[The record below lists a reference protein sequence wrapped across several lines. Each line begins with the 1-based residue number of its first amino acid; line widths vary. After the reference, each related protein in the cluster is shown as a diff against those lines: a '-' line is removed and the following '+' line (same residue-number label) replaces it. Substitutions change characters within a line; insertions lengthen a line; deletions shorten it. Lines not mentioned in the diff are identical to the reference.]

1 MQGPDSVHNAL
12 DFGIARHQTLGMK
25 FAQRDM
31 LGPVVGAKLSHAIQ
45 R

>member
-12 DFGIARHQTLGMK
+12 DLGIARHQTLGMK